1 MLFKLKN
8 GGFVKNCERRHSQ
21 LEGGPAHEVEAV
33 VLVVL
38 VCVCACVRAC
48 VRVVVVVMKHCL

>member
-8 GGFVKNCERRHSQ
+8 GGFVKNCERRRSQ

-38 VCVCACVRAC
+38 VCVSAC

>member
-8 GGFVKNCERRHSQ
+8 GGFVKNCEQRRTR

-38 VCVCACVRAC
+38 VCVCVRACVRAC
-48 VRVVVVVMKHCL
+48 VLWLWL